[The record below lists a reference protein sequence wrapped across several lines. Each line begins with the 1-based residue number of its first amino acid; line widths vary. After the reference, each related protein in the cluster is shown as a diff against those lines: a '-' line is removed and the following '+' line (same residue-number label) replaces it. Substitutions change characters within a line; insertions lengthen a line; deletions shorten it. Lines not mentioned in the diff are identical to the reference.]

1 MSLLSFSR
9 QPTRFWPYRFWLLL
23 MLITYAALAGHVMAS
38 QLQAGPMVGATAMR
52 QAKIWVQATGQGQ
65 AYIEYWELGTAKM
78 TPVRLKTAA
87 VPLTEETDF
96 VAQFTVGLLE
106 PGRTYGY
113 RVMINGKEQKVPQA
127 LTFKAQALWQ
137 WRTDAPDWKM
147 AFGSCAFVNDTK
159 YDRLGRP
166 YGGAPEDKR
175 IYASMAGQ
183 APDLTVW
190 GGDYL
195 YFREV
200 DEDSELGLRYRW
212 RYDRSTAEQQ
222 VLLRTGSHVSIWDDH
237 EYGPNNGNSSYRLKG
252 EALAL
257 FKRYWANPSYGLP
270 ELPGTFTT
278 YRFNDA
284 ELFMLDNRYYRDDD
298 ELQAKDKTK
307 LGAAQLR
314 WLKNSLLMSV
324 SPVKLI
330 VAGSQVTN
338 DASTYDGWHN
348 FPEERADIL
357 KFLVDH
363 KVNGVIFLTGDRH
376 FTELLKTER
385 SGTYPLY
392 ELTCS
397 PLLSGIASVV
407 ERERGYKK
415 VVEGTF
421 VAQRN
426 FCTLDFSGSKAER
439 KITMRSFSNTG
450 EKLWERELK
459 LSELQTPTAGKP

>member
-1 MSLLSFSR
+1 
-9 QPTRFWPYRFWLLL
+9 
-23 MLITYAALAGHVMAS
+23 
-38 QLQAGPMVGATAMR
+38 
-52 QAKIWVQATGQGQ
+52 
-65 AYIEYWELGTAKM
+65 
-78 TPVRLKTAA
+78 
-87 VPLTEETDF
+87 
-96 VAQFTVGLLE
+96 
-106 PGRTYGY
+106 
-113 RVMINGKEQKVPQA
+113 
-127 LTFKAQALWQ
+127 
-137 WRTDAPDWKM
+137 M
-147 AFGSCAFVNDTK
+147 AFGSCVFGNETK
-159 YDRLGRP
+159 YDRPGRP

-175 IYASMAGQ
+175 VFASMASQ
-183 APDLTVW
+183 APDLTLW

-212 RYDRSTAEQQ
+212 RYDRSIAEQQ
-222 VLLRTGSHVSIWDDH
+222 GLLRTGSHVSIWDDH
-237 EYGPNNGNSSYRLKG
+237 EFGPNDSNSSYRLKG

-270 ELPGTFTT
+270 EVPGTFAT

-284 ELFMLDNRYYRDDD
+284 ELFMLDDRYHRDSDK
-298 ELQAKDKTK
+298 LQVKDKTK

-314 WLKNSLLMSV
+314 WLKNALLMSV

-330 VAGSQVTN
+330 VTGSQVTN
-338 DASTYDGWHN
+338 EVNRFEGWHN

-363 KVNGVIFLTGDRH
+363 KINGVVFLTGDRH
-376 FTELLKTER
+376 FTELLKTDR
-385 SGTYPLY
+385 VGSYPLY

-397 PLLSGIASVV
+397 PLLSGVSSGLDAERANKQVV
-407 ERERGYKK
+407 D
-415 VVEGTF
+415 GTF

-426 FCTLDFSGSKAER
+426 FCTLDFGGSKAER

-459 LSELQTPTAGKP
+459 LSELQTPADTKR

>member
-1 MSLLSFSR
+1 
-9 QPTRFWPYRFWLLL
+9 
-23 MLITYAALAGHVMAS
+23 
-38 QLQAGPMVGATAMR
+38 
-52 QAKIWVQATGQGQ
+52 
-65 AYIEYWELGTAKM
+65 
-78 TPVRLKTAA
+78 
-87 VPLTEETDF
+87 
-96 VAQFTVGLLE
+96 
-106 PGRTYGY
+106 
-113 RVMINGKEQKVPQA
+113 
-127 LTFKAQALWQ
+127 
-137 WRTDAPDWKM
+137 
-147 AFGSCAFVNDTK
+147 
-159 YDRLGRP
+159 
-166 YGGAPEDKR
+166 
-175 IYASMAGQ
+175 
-183 APDLTVW
+183 
-190 GGDYL
+190 
-195 YFREV
+195 
-200 DEDSELGLRYRW
+200 
-212 RYDRSTAEQQ
+212 
-222 VLLRTGSHVSIWDDH
+222 
-237 EYGPNNGNSSYRLKG
+237 
-252 EALAL
+252 
-257 FKRYWANPSYGLP
+257 
-270 ELPGTFTT
+270 
-278 YRFNDA
+278 
-284 ELFMLDNRYYRDDD
+284 
-298 ELQAKDKTK
+298 

-357 KFLVDH
+357 KFLIDH

-426 FCTLDFSGSKAER
+426 FYTLDFSGSKAER